1 MQNRKERTTAPY
13 KRSARVSELLR
24 EIIADTI
31 EFKVKDA
38 EAHKATVQKVDV
50 SPNLR
55 RVKVYVTV
63 HGDKAQ
69 RKISMEALQHACGSI
84 RHEIGV
90 QSDLK
95 YVPDLEFIYDDSL
108 EYAARIESILRSL
121 KEDGE

>member
-1 MQNRKERTTAPY
+1 MSY
-13 KRSARVSELLR
+13 KRSARVSQLLR

-63 HGDKAQ
+63 HGDVKQ
-69 RKISMEALQHACGSI
+69 RKISMHALQHATGFI
-84 RHEIGV
+84 RHEIGM

-95 YVPDLEFIYDDSL
+95 YVPDLEFVYDDSL
-108 EYAARIESILRSL
+108 DYAARIENLLRSL
-121 KEDGE
+121 KEKGE